1 MGNRYTYNDE
11 YGLLD
16 GMNEKNSLEIVARYS
31 IVNLNDINKGDF
43 FDRKA
48 CFLPGRE
55 SFRIILL
62 SRRVSEGVKMQAA
75 TVGLNYTLNQY
86 IKVMGEYKYSR
97 LSNVYY
103 PMDKNFHELQMRL
116 MVSF

>member
-1 MGNRYTYNDE
+1 
-11 YGLLD
+11 
-16 GMNEKNSLEIVARYS
+16 
-31 IVNLNDINKGDF
+31 
-43 FDRKA
+43 
-48 CFLPGRE
+48 
-55 SFRIILL
+55 
-62 SRRVSEGVKMQAA
+62 MQAA

-116 MVSF
+116 MVSVLVLPDSNDKNQRDTVRKQYLDKYTF

>member
-1 MGNRYTYNDE
+1 
-11 YGLLD
+11 
-16 GMNEKNSLEIVARYS
+16 
-31 IVNLNDINKGDF
+31 
-43 FDRKA
+43 
-48 CFLPGRE
+48 
-55 SFRIILL
+55 
-62 SRRVSEGVKMQAA
+62 MQEA

>member
-1 MGNRYTYNDE
+1 MHFSQIAGSR
-11 YGLLD
+11 G
-16 GMNEKNSLEIVARYS
+16 
-31 IVNLNDINKGDF
+31 GDF
-43 FDRKA
+43 AELRAYLVSKLMWNPEANVDSLMQH
-48 CFLPGRE
+48 FLHGYYGE
-55 SFRIILL
+55 
-62 SRRVSEGVKMQAA
+62 AA
-75 TVGLNYTLNQY
+75 PYLYQY